1 MNDQDLEQQIRKL
14 RPGPLPPELRS
25 RLREEPPIDLPSRRR
40 HLGRWAMAAAV
51 VGAAILGVMIFP
63 DKPSKQVAVEDGTTN
78 ELAVEDHEAFTVI
91 QQEATLIGTR
101 TLERREHDGRL
112 WELVEQQWRDET
124 VAVCSATPVRVRATV
139 IRPETVWVPVK
150 FQ

>member
-25 RLREEPPIDLPSRRR
+25 RLREEPAVNLPRRPR

-51 VGAAILGVMIFP
+51 VVAATVGALVFP
-63 DKPSKQVAVEDGTTN
+63 DKQADEVAVEDN
-78 ELAVEDHEAFTVI
+78 KPFTVI
-91 QQEATLIGTR
+91 QEEATLIGTR

-124 VAVCSATPVRVRATV
+124 VAVCSATPVRVRSTV
-139 IRPETVWVPVK
+139 IRPEAVWVPVK